1 MILVT
6 GADGFIGSHLSE
18 TLVRQGRE
26 VRSFVQYNSFNSRG
40 WLDKSPLAKDMDIF
54 SGDIRDPYGVN
65 QAMKGCDTVLNL
77 AALIGIPYSYYS
89 PNSYVDTNITG
100 TLNLLNSA
108 RDLNVQK
115 FVQTSTSEV
124 YGTAQY
130 VPIDENHPLNAQS
143 PYAATKIS
151 GDQIALSFYQSFD
164 FPVSVL
170 RPFNTYGP
178 RQSAR
183 AVIPTIITQI
193 LNDKKTIKLG
203 KISPTRDFNY
213 VEDTVSGFIA
223 ALESKKD
230 YGEVVNIG
238 SNYEVSIEDT
248 VNIISNI
255 LNKEIEIITD
265 EDRLRPEKSEVERL
279 WCNNSKAKNL
289 YDWEPKYGGLKGF
302 KAGLTS
308 TIDWFSDP
316 NNLSAYNSN
325 IYNI

>member
-18 TLVRQGRE
+18 TLVKQGKE
-26 VRSFVQYNSFNSRG
+26 VRSFVQYNSFNSSG
-40 WLDKSPLAKDMDIF
+40 WLDNSSLAKDMDIF
-54 SGDIRDPYGVN
+54 SGDIRDPYAVN
-65 QAMKGCDTVLNL
+65 QAMKGCDSVLNL

-108 RDLNVQK
+108 RDLNVEK

-223 ALESKKD
+223 ALESKQD

-255 LNKEIEIITD
+255 LNKEIEILTD
-265 EDRLRPEKSEVERL
+265 EERLRPEKSEVERL

-289 YDWEPKYGGLKGF
+289 YGWEPKYGGLNGF
-302 KAGLTS
+302 KTGLTS

-316 NNLSAYNSN
+316 NNLSNYNTD

>member
-18 TLVRQGRE
+18 TLVKQGKE
-26 VRSFVQYNSFNSRG
+26 VRSFVQYNSFNSSG
-40 WLDKSPLAKDMDIF
+40 WLDNSPLAKDMDIF
-54 SGDIRDPYGVN
+54 SGDIRDPYAVN
-65 QAMKGCDTVLNL
+65 RAMKGCDSVLNL

-89 PNSYVDTNITG
+89 PGSYVDTNITG

-108 RDLNVQK
+108 RDLNVEK

-164 FPVSVL
+164 LPVSVL

-203 KISPTRDFNY
+203 KIFPTRDFNY

-223 ALESKKD
+223 ALESKQD

-255 LNKEIEIITD
+255 LNKEIEILTD
-265 EDRLRPEKSEVERL
+265 KERLRPEKSEVERL

-289 YDWEPKYGGLKGF
+289 YGWEPKYGGLKGF
-302 KAGLTS
+302 KTGLTS

-316 NNLSAYNSN
+316 NNLSAYNSD